1 MADSGSLYENGDVD
15 AAETKEWLD
24 SLGGVLDR
32 HGPERARFLLDQL
45 RNKAA
50 RNGAIVASPTNT
62 PYINTIPQE
71 KQVAFPG
78 DHDLER
84 RIKSLARWN
93 AMVMVVRANKKDGV
107 GGHIATYASSAT
119 LYEVGFNHFF
129 RGPEAP
135 GGGDHIYFQ
144 GHSTPGIYA
153 RAFLEGRLSETQLDN
168 FRREL
173 APGGGLSSYPH
184 PWLMPEF
191 WRYPT
196 VSMGLGPI
204 MAIYHAR
211 FLRYLEHRNIKDT
224 SQQRVW
230 AFLGDG
236 ECDEPE
242 SLGAIWLAS
251 RESLDNLIF
260 VINCNLQ
267 RLDGPVRGNSKIIQ
281 ELETVFRGAGW
292 NVIKV
297 IWGSEWDPLL
307 TADHDGLLVKRMGEA
322 VDGEYQRYKAETGA
336 YIRDHF
342 FGKYPELR
350 QRVEHLTD
358 EQLTKLKRGGHDPN
372 KVHAA
377 YHAAVNHQG
386 SPTVIL
392 MKTVKGY
399 GMGEAGEGR
408 NIAHQAKKI
417 NEEARRT
424 FRDRFNLPL
433 TDEQVRA
440 AAFYKPPDD
449 SPEIKYLRER
459 RRALGGV
466 LPSRIVQCPPLP
478 APGDTLVEPFIK
490 GSEGRAAS
498 TTMVFVD
505 ILKRLL
511 QDKEL
516 SKYIV
521 PIIPDEA
528 RTFGMESMFAA
539 YGIYSNVG
547 QLYESVDF
555 HTMLRYKEAT
565 DGQILEEGITEA
577 GAMSSFI
584 AAGTSY
590 ANHGVPMIPFFI
602 FYSMFGCQRIGDL
615 IWAAA
620 DSRTRGFLIGGTA
633 GRTTLMGEG
642 LQHQDGHSQL
652 LAATVPN
659 LICYDPAFAYEI
671 ALIVQDGLRR
681 MYQEGESIF
690 YYLTVGNENYP
701 MEPMPEGCRTGVLK
715 GMYKF
720 RAGKKPGFSEET
732 GFLETK
738 VHLLG
743 SGALLREALRAQ
755 EMLAEKYGVA
765 ADVWSVTS
773 YKELRRDA
781 LACERWNRLHPTA
794 PARKCY
800 LATLLAKETGVF
812 IAVSD
817 YMKAWPEFI
826 QRWVP
831 GGLTPLGTDGF
842 GPSENRASL
851 RRYFEVDAEFV
862 TLTAL
867 DQLAKRGDIK
877 IERVEKAIK
886 ELGIDAEK
894 ADPAAT

>member
-1 MADSGSLYENGDVD
+1 MASASSLYENGDAD
-15 AAETKEWLD
+15 ALETREWLD
-24 SLGGVLDR
+24 SLTGVLQAQ
-32 HGPERARFLLDQL
+32 GPDRARFLLDQL

-50 RNGAIVASPTNT
+50 RNGVDVTCPLNT
-62 PYINTIPQE
+62 SYINTIPVD
-71 KQVAFPG
+71 KQPPFPG

-84 RIKSLARWN
+84 KIKSLARWN
-93 AMVMVVRANKKDGV
+93 AMVMVVRANKKDGL

-153 RAFLEGRLSETQLDN
+153 RAYLEGRLSENQLNN

-173 APGGGLSSYPH
+173 AQGGGLSSYPH

-204 MAIYHAR
+204 MALYHAR
-211 FLRYLEHRNIKDT
+211 FLRYLEHLGIKDT

-230 AFLGDG
+230 TFLGDG

-251 RESLDNLIF
+251 RECLDNLIF
-260 VINCNLQ
+260 VVNCNLQ
-267 RLDGPVRGNSKIIQ
+267 RLDGPVRGNGKIIQ

-307 TADHDGLLVKRMGEA
+307 AADHDGLLVKRMGEA
-322 VDGEYQRYKAETGA
+322 VDGEYQRYRVETGA
-336 YIRDHF
+336 YIREHF

-350 QRVEHLTD
+350 RRVEHMSD
-358 EQLTKLKRGGHDPN
+358 EQLTKLKRGGHDPA
-372 KVHAA
+372 KVYAA

-399 GMGEAGEGR
+399 GMGEGGEGR
-408 NIAHQAKKI
+408 NIAHQAKKM
-417 NEEARRT
+417 NDEARKT

-433 TDEQVRA
+433 SDEQVRD
-440 AAFYKPPDD
+440 AAFYKPPAD

-459 RRALGGV
+459 RSALGGM
-466 LPSRIVQCPPLP
+466 LPSRRVNCPALAP
-478 APGDTLVEPFIK
+478 PGDGLVEPFAK

-511 QDKEL
+511 QDKQL
-516 SKYIV
+516 GKYVV

-547 QLYESVDF
+547 QLYEPVDF
-555 HTMLRYKEAT
+555 NTMLRYKEAT
-565 DGQILEEGITEA
+565 NGQILEEGITEA

-602 FYSMFGCQRIGDL
+602 FYSMFGPQRIGDL

-620 DSRTRGFLIGGTA
+620 DSQTRGFLIGGTA
-633 GRTTLMGEG
+633 GRTTLTGEG
-642 LQHQDGHSQL
+642 LQHQDGHSHV
-652 LAATVPN
+652 LASTVPN

-671 ALIVQDGLRR
+671 ALIIQDGLRR
-681 MYQEGESIF
+681 MYQKGERVF
-690 YYLTVGNENYP
+690 YYFTVGNENYP
-701 MEPMPEGCRTGVLK
+701 MEAMPEDCRDGVLR

-720 RAGKKPGFSEET
+720 RGSGIKSSKIK
-732 GFLETK
+732 TK

-743 SGALLREALRAQ
+743 SGSLLREALRAQ
-755 EMLAEKYGVA
+755 EALAEKYGVG

-781 LACERWNRLHPTA
+781 LACERWNRLHPAA
-794 PARKCY
+794 PARKSHIEK
-800 LATLLAKETGVF
+800 LLAKETGVF

-817 YMKAWPEFI
+817 YMKSLPELI

-842 GPSENRASL
+842 GPSENRPAL
-851 RRYFEVDAEFV
+851 RRYFEVDAEFI

-867 DQLAKRGDIK
+867 DQLAKHGDIK
-877 IERVEKAIK
+877 VDKVAKAIK
-886 ELGIDAEK
+886 ELDIDPEK
-894 ADPAAT
+894 VDPAAM